1 MLIPEGQ
8 IRSPCPAASAGAAE
22 ALTPELCR
30 DEGVSAESL
39 AWAVSRERRH
49 AVSLGDVLIRN
60 GIVSEEAFFRT
71 LARVWKADFTDL
83 TDRRA
88 DPVALARLGPA
99 FCARRQMVPLQSA
112 GAYRPVAVARPEKFE
127 SLRAEIEPVLGRV
140 ALVVATETG
149 IDRTIQ
155 RMATRQ
161 VAALA
166 EERCPAAQS
175 CRSLPGRKM
184 RWLIG
189 AALAAMLVCAAL
201 DPTGTVELLCI
212 LSFLVI
218 FINSL
223 VLTAALTVAGLKKAV
238 PRSAP
243 PPTLAR
249 LPKVS
254 LLLPLHREAEI
265 AGALLERLARIDY
278 PRECLDVILITE
290 SDDRITR
297 EAIAQTKLPPWVR
310 TIRVGPGHVR
320 TKPRAMNAGLDF
332 CRGSII
338 GVYDAEDAPHP
349 RQIRE
354 VVDRF
359 ARSRP
364 EVACLQGRL
373 GFYNAKRSWITRC
386 FAIDYATW
394 FWIVLPALRHFR
406 WPVPLGGTT
415 VFFRREAIEKVG
427 AWDSHNVTEDADLG
441 VRLARAG
448 YVTDLIDSVT
458 TEEATARPVAWI
470 RQRSRWQKGYAL
482 TWASHMRNPLATF
495 RDLGPWAFIG
505 LQVLFLGSLSSA
517 VLAPVM
523 WSFWLILIGVA
534 HPFVELTTPVARFAL
549 AVGFL
554 AILVVNTA
562 AGAVAL
568 ARQGR
573 TDLIGW
579 LPVMHVYQ
587 PLATLSVAK
596 ALVELVHKP
605 FFWDK
610 TAHAV
615 TEPDR

>member
-1 MLIPEGQ
+1 MLIPEGRFQ
-8 IRSPCPAASAGAAE
+8 FSRPAAATNAAE
-22 ALTPELCR
+22 ALIAALRR
-30 DEGVSAESL
+30 DEGVSAGSL
-39 AWAVSRERRH
+39 AWAASRERRH
-49 AVSLGDVLIRN
+49 SVSLGDVLIRN
-60 GIVSEEAFFRT
+60 GLVSEEAFFRT
-71 LARVWKADFTDL
+71 LAGAWKADFTDL
-83 TDRRA
+83 TDRPA
-88 DPVALARLGPA
+88 DPVALQRLGPA
-99 FCARRQMVPLQSA
+99 FCARRQIVPLQSA
-112 GAYRPVAVARPEKFE
+112 GACRPVAISRPEKFE
-127 SLRAEIEPVLGRV
+127 SLRAEIEPVLGPV
-140 ALVVATETG
+140 ALVVAPETC

-155 RMATRQ
+155 RIAARPL
-161 VAALA
+161 AALA
-166 EERCPAAQS
+166 ETRCPGPQS

-184 RWLIG
+184 RWLI
-189 AALAAMLVCAAL
+189 AAVLAAILACTSL
-201 DPTGTVELLCI
+201 DPAGTVELLCI

-218 FINSL
+218 FTNSL
-223 VLTAALTVAGLKKAV
+223 VLTAALVVASLKKAA
-238 PRSAP
+238 PRSASL
-243 PPTLAR
+243 PTLAR

-297 EAIAQTKLPPWVR
+297 EAIAQTRLPPWVR
-310 TIRVGPGHVR
+310 TIRVGPGRIR
-320 TKPRAMNAGLDF
+320 TKPRAMNVGLDF

-364 EVACLQGRL
+364 DVACLQGRL
-373 GFYNAKRSWITRC
+373 SFYNAKWSWITRC

-394 FWIVLPALRHFR
+394 FWIVLPALRRFG

-415 VFFRREAIEKVG
+415 VFFRREAIETVG
-427 AWDSHNVTEDADLG
+427 AWDAHNVTEDADLG

-470 RQRSRWQKGYAL
+470 RQRSRWQKGYAI
-482 TWASHMRNPLATF
+482 TWASHMRNPFALL
-495 RDLGPWAFIG
+495 RDLGPWAFLG
-505 LQVLFLGSLSSA
+505 LQVLFLGSLASA
-517 VLAPVM
+517 LLAPVM
-523 WSFWLILIGVA
+523 WSFWLILLGVG
-534 HPFVELTTPVARFAL
+534 HPFVGLTTPVARFAL

-554 AILVVNTA
+554 AILIVNTA
-562 AGAVAL
+562 AGAIAL

-579 LPVMHVYQ
+579 LPAMHLYQ

-596 ALVELVHKP
+596 ALVELVRKP

-615 TEPDR
+615 TEPDG